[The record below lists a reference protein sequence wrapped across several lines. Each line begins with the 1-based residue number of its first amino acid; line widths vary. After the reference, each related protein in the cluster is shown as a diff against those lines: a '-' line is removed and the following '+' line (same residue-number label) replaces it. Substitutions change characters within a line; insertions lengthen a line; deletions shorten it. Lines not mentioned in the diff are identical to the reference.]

1 MFPRRFR
8 FILLFTLLLM
18 VGVFVSGCA
27 DQGGG
32 VVIITAT
39 PDDIGGGDQSPT
51 NTPIPNGG
59 YDKSCNGLPGD
70 GFVIENSNPCL
81 IGHVKSQAEDGTVQ
95 CRPEQFVLYSKAA
108 NIDGYP
114 DGYSAHA
121 GILCSGIGFLFPVS
135 GINGEWGFTTVPTT
149 LDAGCHILKMTGTTN
164 INDPD
169 NPNDYM
175 ATLRRGST
183 RTLGL

>member
-114 DGYSAHA
+114 DGYSALVL
-121 GILCSGIGFLFPVS
+121 GSCFLFRALTA
-135 GINGEWGFTTVPTT
+135 NGDLQPSQR
-149 LDAGCHILKMTGTTN
+149 LSM
-164 INDPD
+164 PD
-169 NPNDYM
+169 VI
-175 ATLRRGST
+175 S
-183 RTLGL
+183 